1 MSDEE
6 VLDDIFKDL
15 VTPEIPA
22 IQKRGRGR
30 PRKDRSAPVPPVPVK
45 DVEKDSGEGRE
56 EAKREEEPDP
66 EPDKT
71 GWPYFWPLGKAY
83 PSRYVRQQIPCP
95 RCRRLHLDNL
105 SQAAC
110 CIATQPTPPPGVAYF
125 RCRACEH
132 RFKLSMSV

>member
-56 EAKREEEPDP
+56 EAKREEEPG
-66 EPDKT
+66 PDKT
-71 GWPYFWPLGKAY
+71 GWPYFWPPGKAY

-132 RFKLSMSV
+132 RFKLSMGV